1 MTFSVRLRDGSTE
14 PVAVD
19 KINRAI
25 IGACDGL
32 PGVSWSAIATAAQIS
47 WYDGIT
53 TSEIDESVIL
63 AARGLIEQHPDYAYA
78 AARLLLRVLYQDVF
92 GPEAARMRTVADN
105 TTDVAHFTGFVQRG
119 ITTGRL
125 NARLGL
131 VFDLPHL
138 ASVLDADRDR
148 LFKLQGVQI
157 LKDRYLLRDDQQHLL
172 EVPQWFWMRV
182 AMGLALSDPED
193 KTAAAVRYYEV
204 MSTMRYCPS
213 TPTLFNAGTTHPQ
226 MASCYTNTVED
237 SLEGI
242 FKVYTDNAR
251 LSKWAGGIGTDWTR
265 VRATGA
271 LIKGTNGPSQGLI
284 PWLRI
289 DNDVAVAVNQ
299 GSKRKGAHCA
309 YLETWHRDIEA
320 FLELRKD
327 TGDERRR
334 THDINT
340 ANWIP
345 DLFMERVEADGPWTL
360 FSPDDC
366 PELHDLYGDE
376 FQAAYEAREAE
387 YEAGTI
393 SGKRLRAK
401 DLWKKMLTMLFET
414 GHPWMTFKDPCN
426 IRNPQQHVGTVHN
439 SNLCSEIVLNNS
451 DTETAVC
458 NIGSVNLAA
467 HVSGGQLDQEALSA
481 TVHTAMEML
490 NAVID
495 GGFYPTEE
503 AQRASQTHRP
513 VGLGVMGYQDM
524 LYALGIPFA
533 SDDHLRL
540 ATELFERLAY
550 EAIRASCALAE
561 RDGPYAS
568 FAGSLWEQGVFPQNT
583 DDIVAQRRGRP
594 ALVDPEARNTRCNWG
609 ALKARVSHYGLRNSL
624 TMAIAPT
631 ATISH
636 ILGTSP
642 SIEPTYKNLYVN
654 SSLSGEFVVINE
666 ALVRTLE
673 ERGLW
678 SAELA
683 HAIKAVDGDLR
694 AIQGL
699 PEDIVQTFPEAF
711 ALDQEWL
718 IRAAAVRGRWIDQS
732 QSLNLFIAEPNG
744 KRLHELY
751 RLAWRLGL
759 KTTYYLRTRAAS
771 GVNKAT
777 VVTPTRE
784 QPPAC
789 AIDNPGCES
798 CQ

>member
-1 MTFSVRLRDGSTE
+1 MTLTVRLRDGSTE
-14 PVAVD
+14 PVAMD

-25 IGACDGL
+25 IGACEGL

-92 GPEAARMRTVADN
+92 GPEAARTRTVADN
-105 TTDVAHFTGFVQRG
+105 TTDVAHFTHFVQRG
-119 ITTGRL
+119 IAAGRL
-125 NARLGL
+125 DARLER
-131 VFDLPHL
+131 VFDLSRL
-138 ASVLDADRDR
+138 ASALNADRDR

-157 LKDRYLLRDDQQHLL
+157 LKDRYLLRDAQQRLL

-226 MASCYTNTVED
+226 MSSCYTNTVED

-366 PELHDLYGDE
+366 PELHEIYGDA
-376 FQAAYEAREAE
+376 FQAAYEAREAQ

-393 SGKRLRAK
+393 PGKRLRAK

-426 IRNPQQHVGTVHN
+426 IRNPQQHAGTVHN

-467 HVSGGQLDQEALSA
+467 HVRDGRVDWESLRA
-481 TVHTAMEML
+481 TVRTAMAML

-503 AQRASQTHRP
+503 ARRASQTHRP

-533 SDDHLRL
+533 SDDHLSL
-540 ATELFERLAY
+540 AHELFEGLAY
-550 EAIRASCALAE
+550 EAITASCALAE

-568 FAGSLWEQGVFPQNT
+568 FAGSLWEQGVFPQDT
-583 DDIVAQRRGRP
+583 DDLVAQQRQRP
-594 ALVDPEARNTRCNWG
+594 ALVDAADYRNWG
-609 ALKARVSHYGLRNSL
+609 ALKERVRQSGLRNSL

-666 ALVRTLE
+666 ALVRALE
-673 ERGLW
+673 ARGLW

-718 IRAAAVRGRWIDQS
+718 VRAAAVRGRWIDQS
-732 QSLNLFIAEPNG
+732 QSLNLFVAEPNG

-771 GVNKAT
+771 GVDKAT

-784 QPPAC
+784 QPQAC
-789 AIDNPGCES
+789 AINEPGCES